1 METGG
6 FCQKRGSGKRK
17 KSSLNK
23 GVSLDVHLDSGKKRR
38 VISSV
43 SHFNSESVYNLFHDF
58 VEEYA
63 GWIDCCNISF
73 KISQIGATNIRPI
86 SSVFPTQLGS
96 FKTYKMGPTGVITP
110 VDGLING

>member
-1 METGG
+1 M
-6 FCQKRGSGKRK
+6 
-17 KSSLNK
+17 N
-23 GVSLDVHLDSGKKRR
+23 
-38 VISSV
+38 SSV

-63 GWIDCCNISF
+63 RWIDCYNISF

-86 SSVFPTQLGS
+86 SSVLPTQLGS